1 MGSEEE
7 VLDKDKEAEVAIV
20 DSVAVDQAVPVQVVA
35 DKAEAIKVVAV
46 EVSKD
51 QRTLRLDLVTPAT
64 SSAIQSAATH

>member
-1 MGSEEE
+1 M
-7 VLDKDKEAEVAIV
+7 LDKDKEAEVAIV

-35 DKAEAIKVVAV
+35 DKAEAIKVEAV